1 MQFKARFKTWWP
13 YLQKKTLLEDYL
25 WNLWKSNR
33 DCQPEISE
41 KCFFCFNGEYTLI
54 PKNILS
60 IVVVRPQLFLPSYFL
75 KLITDIQMKH
85 SSLPFTQIQMDIH
98 FQNFTE
104 CISRK
109 KRITTSCM
117 HFLNYRITL
126 ALLRNSVYHYE
137 SKGQETQEQ
146 LKSWV

>member
-1 MQFKARFKTWWP
+1 MAISTMKLSLKIICGIYKKATEIANQKSVRNVSSVLMGNIHW
-13 YLQKKTLLEDYL
+13 YL
-25 WNLWKSNR
+25 R
-33 DCQPEISE
+33 V
-41 KCFFCFNGEYTLI
+41 
-54 PKNILS
+54 ILS
-60 IVVVRPQLFLPSYFL
+60 IVAVRPQLFLPSYFS

-85 SSLPFTQIQMDIH
+85 SFLPFTQIQMDIL
-98 FQNFTE
+98 FLNFPE

-137 SKGQETQEQ
+137 SKGQETWEQ
-146 LKSWV
+146 VNSWV